1 MYYFS
6 TMPGVRVIGW
16 PSQRRTYAPCRV
28 TPHPAYMAVQNTQ
41 KKRRME
47 LLGAQLA
54 ILRRQQGMAT
64 QEALSKLSGVAVRS
78 ISDIETGKTVPRVGT
93 MRKLEAALKL
103 PTGITDDFL
112 AGTIDKLAMDPL
124 EFPKPN
130 TDELATMT
138 YDEILS
144 TAKGIEKLYGKDA
157 AERVVVAWSVAR
169 QERLKKR
176 EADDGTHTE

>member
-41 KKRRME
+41 KRRRME

-54 ILRRQQGMAT
+54 ILRRQQGMPT

-78 ISDIETGKTVPRVGT
+78 ISDIETGKTIPRVGT

-112 AGTIDKLAMDPL
+112 AGVVDRLVAETSGLPRPRGAD
-124 EFPKPN
+124 
-130 TDELATMT
+130 LATMS
-138 YDEILS
+138 YEEILS
-144 TAKGIEKLYGKDA
+144 TAKGIEKLYGKEEAHKVLKAWFDA
-157 AERVVVAWSVAR
+157 R
-169 QERLKKR
+169 
-176 EADDGTHTE
+176 DDAMNGHEDEPPRSE